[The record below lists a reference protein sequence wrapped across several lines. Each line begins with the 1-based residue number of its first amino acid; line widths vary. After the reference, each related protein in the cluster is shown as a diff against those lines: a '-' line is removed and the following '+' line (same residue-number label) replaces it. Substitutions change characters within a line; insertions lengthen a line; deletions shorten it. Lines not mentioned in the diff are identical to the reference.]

1 MLFLYLKLYFVIPDC
16 FARNATVLGAVPI
29 LPSLENSCCNMLL
42 AAFLD
47 NFVFA
52 MLFLYMGFIIN
63 INLISL
69 IG

>member
-1 MLFLYLKLYFVIPDC
+1 MFLYLNEYCVTPIC
-16 FARNATVLGAVPI
+16 FASIATVLGAVPN
-29 LPSLENSCCNMLL
+29 LPSLENSCVNMFL

-47 NFVFA
+47 NVVFA

-69 IG
+69 ID